1 MDPALLPKKGGIE
14 MQDASL
20 FLLGLFVGAVA
31 GTLAS
36 VIHRK
41 SGSPD
46 RPDLAPDTE
55 EQYEEWF
62 V

>member
-1 MDPALLPKKGGIE
+1 

-31 GTLAS
+31 STLAS
-36 VIHRK
+36 VIYRK